1 MDSSNW
7 RRHAGVHPHPILA
20 VNHNEIMTKPI
31 TIAIVEDNKEI
42 STMLARI
49 VARDANMRCQQ
60 ICNTGEEALEL
71 LPKHRPQVVIM
82 DIQLPG
88 ISGIQCTT
96 RLRQLLPET
105 QVLVY
110 TVYEDNEQVF
120 KALKAGAS
128 GYLLKRSTPEEI
140 LEAIV
145 DVHNGGA
152 PMTGEIARKVVRS
165 FAAPSEPATAK
176 TCKDLE
182 RLTPRQEEILGLLAR
197 GYVTKE
203 IADKLGISFDTVRFH
218 LKDIY
223 AKLHVR
229 SRTEAVLKYHG

>member
-1 MDSSNW
+1 
-7 RRHAGVHPHPILA
+7 
-20 VNHNEIMTKPI
+20 MTKPI

-49 VARDANMRCQQ
+49 ISRDANMRCQQ
-60 ICNTGEEALEL
+60 ICNTGEEALEA

-145 DVHNGGA
+145 EVHNGGA

-165 FAAPSEPATAK
+165 FAVPGEPMAK
-176 TCKDLE
+176 TGKELE

-229 SRTEAVLKYHG
+229 SRTEAVVKYLG